1 MATLNFPPIAN
12 AGTSQNV
19 SIGFVGGAA
28 SKVVT
33 LDGTGSLDPD
43 FDALTFAW
51 TLTKPIGSS
60 AVLSS
65 ATYAKPIFTAD
76 VAGTYTATLIV
87 SDGKLR
93 SNVPSVVTIVA
104 SISNSAPVANAG
116 VKQFV
121 VSGASSSVT
130 LDGTYSTD
138 SDNDQITYRWAL
150 LQKPAASAAVL
161 SLTTSALPTFRAD
174 VAGDYVVQLIV
185 NDGKVDSTPSSVIVA
200 ASAANAQPVANAGD
214 DKNVALSTLVSLD
227 GTYSTDANFD
237 TLTYQWDWI
246 ASPSTAPTL
255 SSATSSKPTFTP
267 ASEGTYVLTLTVSDG
282 KLKSNPDPITI
293 NVSAFNSTPVAIPGP
308 AQTVTGNGTVILSGS
323 GSDANGD
330 TLTYKWYLLS
340 KPTNSVATL
349 ALATTQAP
357 TFVPDQVGIYVVTLI
372 VNDGKVDS
380 APEIVTITRS
390 SGATN
395 VAPVANAGKAQSV
408 VPGTVNLDGSS
419 STDTNGD
426 SLTYKWFLT
435 SKPTDSAAVLS
446 STTSA
451 KPTINTDIDGVYVFS
466 LVVNDGKLDS
476 SPVSTIVTVNTI
488 NTTLNTPKFGTIS
501 SDTLSTSK
509 GNDTID
515 GGAGIDTVLV
525 NSSISNYSFAKTP
538 TGYTLVDKTG
548 LDGTDTLLNIE
559 SIKFAD
565 KTINLTVQAKA
576 ASAPPADVTRLVEL
590 YTAFFNRIP
599 DADGMSF
606 WIDEMKAGKTTNQVA
621 DAFYNA
627 GVNYSSLTGF
637 SSTMKNAD
645 FINVI
650 YKNVLGRKDG
660 ADAGG
665 LSFWETEI
673 TSGRATRGTL
683 VTNILDSAH
692 TFKGNATW
700 GWVADLLDNKITV
713 AKKFSIDM
721 GLNYNTPEESITK
734 GMAIASAIT
743 STDTSAAV
751 TLIGVTEANLQLV

>member
-1 MATLNFPPIAN
+1 MATPNFPPIAN
-12 AGTSQNV
+12 AGSSQNV
-19 SIGFVGGAA
+19 SIGFVGGTA
-28 SKVVT
+28 SRVVT
-33 LDGTGSLDPD
+33 LDGTGSTDPD
-43 FDALTFAW
+43 HDVLTFAW
-51 TLTKPIGSS
+51 TLLTKPTGST
-60 AVLSS
+60 AVLSR
-65 ATYAKPIFTAD
+65 ATDPKPTFTAD

-87 SDGKLR
+87 SDGKLI

-121 VSGASSSVT
+121 VFGASSTVT

-138 SDNDQITYRWAL
+138 SDNDQLFYKWTL
-150 LQKPAASAAVL
+150 VSKPTGSAAVL
-161 SLTTSALPTFRAD
+161 SSASDPKPTFTANL
-174 VAGDYVVQLIV
+174 AGEYVFALQV
-185 NDGKVDSTPSSVIVA
+185 NDGKVDSAPNFVVIV

-214 DKNVALSTLVSLD
+214 DKNVVLSTIVSLD
-227 GTYSTDANFD
+227 GTNSSDANLD
-237 TLTYQWDWI
+237 TLTYQWDWMT
-246 ASPSTAPTL
+246 SPGTAPAL
-255 SSATSSKPTFTP
+255 SSATSPKPTFTP
-267 ASEGTYVLTLTVSDG
+267 TTAGTYVLSLTVSDG
-282 KLKSNPDPITI
+282 KLKSNPDPVSI
-293 NVSAFNSTPVAIPGP
+293 NVTAVNAVPVAVPG
-308 AQTVTGNGTVILSGS
+308 ADRTVTGNGTVTLSGS
-323 GSDANGD
+323 GTDANGD
-330 TLTYKWYLLS
+330 TLTYKWYLLY

-357 TFVPDQVGIYVVTLI
+357 TFVPDQVGIYLVTLI

-395 VAPVANAGKAQSV
+395 VAPVANAGKAQTV
-408 VPGTVNLDGSS
+408 VLGTVNLDGSS

-435 SKPTDSAAVLS
+435 SKPINSAAVLS
-446 STTSA
+446 TTTAA
-451 KPTINTDIDGVYVFS
+451 KPTIDTDVAGVYVFS

-476 SPVSTIVTVNTI
+476 SPVSTVVTVS
-488 NTTLNTPKFGTIS
+488 NTPKFGTIS
-501 SDTLSTSK
+501 SDTLSTSR

-525 NSSISNYSFAKTP
+525 NSLISNYYFAKTP

-576 ASAPPADVTRLVEL
+576 ASSPPADVTRLVEL
-590 YTAFFNRIP
+590 YTAFFNRVP

-621 DAFYNA
+621 EAFYNA

-637 SSTMKNAD
+637 SSSMTNAD

-751 TLIGVTEANLQLV
+751 TLIGVTEANLQLA